1 MVDMDAIRL
10 GLSIRAMRRRRGW
23 TQRELGRRV
32 VFSASEI
39 SRIERGGAGR
49 VSLRRLEQVLEALG
63 ARLYVR
69 ATWQG
74 EELDRLLDRDHANI
88 VEAVLR
94 ILAGDGWVAAP
105 EATFQIGGE
114 RGSIDILAS
123 HEPTGA
129 LLVVEV
135 KSVVPD
141 VQATL
146 GGLDRK
152 ARLAPAVAE
161 GRGWPV
167 GNVGRVL
174 VLPDN
179 RTARRRVDQFRGTF
193 DRALPSRTAAVK
205 RWFRDPAEPLSGLM
219 FLSSLASAQARHRV
233 RARPWSGTL
242 GCSLRE

>member
-1 MVDMDAIRL
+1 MVDMDAVRL

-49 VSLRRLEQVLEALG
+49 VSLRRP
-63 ARLYVR
+63 R
-69 ATWQG
+69 
-74 EELDRLLDRDHANI
+74 
-88 VEAVLR
+88 
-94 ILAGDGWVAAP
+94 
-105 EATFQIGGE
+105 
-114 RGSIDILAS
+114 
-123 HEPTGA
+123 GA

-141 VQATL
+141 VQATR